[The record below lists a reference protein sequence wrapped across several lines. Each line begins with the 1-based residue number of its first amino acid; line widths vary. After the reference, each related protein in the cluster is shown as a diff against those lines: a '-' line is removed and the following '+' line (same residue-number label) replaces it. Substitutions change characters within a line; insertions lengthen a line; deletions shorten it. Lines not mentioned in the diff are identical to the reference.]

1 VKQITI
7 IDYGS
12 GNLHSIAK
20 AFEKQSTAKGYK
32 IIVSNNPS
40 DLKQASH
47 IVLPGVG
54 AFADCINGLNAIK
67 GMRDELEINVR
78 QKYKPFLGVCVGMQM
93 LADLGM
99 ENGIHKGLGWINGE
113 VIKLSPTDKNLKI
126 PHMGW
131 NDLVIKND
139 HRVLKGIKSG
149 DDVYFVHSYHFNCRN
164 IKDVISV
171 TNYGLPVVAAIAHEN
186 IIASQF
192 HPEKSHSTGLR
203 FISNFMEI

>member
-1 VKQITI
+1 MKQITI

-54 AFADCINGLNAIK
+54 AFSDCINGLNSIK

-131 NDLVIKND
+131 NDLVIKNLKTKKSIRSLEIKLTALPD
-139 HRVLKGIKSG
+139 ETTFNEKDDDYISKGEFRVFLL
-149 DDVYFVHSYHFNCRN
+149 Y
-164 IKDVISV
+164 
-171 TNYGLPVVAAIAHEN
+171 
-186 IIASQF
+186 
-192 HPEKSHSTGLR
+192 LR
-203 FISNFMEI
+203 